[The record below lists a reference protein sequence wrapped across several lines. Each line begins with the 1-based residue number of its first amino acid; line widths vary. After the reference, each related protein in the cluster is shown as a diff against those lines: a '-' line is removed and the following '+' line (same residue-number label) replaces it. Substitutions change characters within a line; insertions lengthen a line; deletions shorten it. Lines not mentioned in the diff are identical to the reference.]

1 MFVRAGS
8 PLNLT
13 CVISNSPEL
22 PAFVFWYHNERMINY
37 DYDSREKGSISL
49 RKDTSAVDTVV
60 SHLLIRSTKLNDS
73 GNYSCHFVGSSVE
86 PAHIYVHVL
95 QGKNYSLVSYVQ
107 LSTNLAIIGERRQS
121 DELQNDENQRSGVN
135 SGTTSH
141 VRLLNSMILFPLL
154 FLLKA
159 TLELDS

>member
-13 CVISNSPEL
+13 CTICNSPEP
-22 PAFVFWYHNERMINY
+22 PAFVFWYRNERMINY
-37 DYDSREKGSISL
+37 DYESKEKGAITL
-49 RKDTSAVDTVV
+49 RKDTSALDTVI

-95 QGKNYSLVSYVQ
+95 QGTTACVYVCGRA
-107 LSTNLAIIGERRQS
+107 S
-121 DELQNDENQRSGVN
+121 VY
-135 SGTTSH
+135 
-141 VRLLNSMILFPLL
+141 
-154 FLLKA
+154 
-159 TLELDS
+159 